1 MQTIKKTSPL
11 KRCLQHQQHSV
22 KSLLKRASS
31 NIIKNNYIL
40 FVIKSIIWGAAMEA
54 MVGFFIASQQANVK
68 QHVLSVNKPFYDCV
82 KERRFLNQICKK
94 NYSF

>member
-1 MQTIKKTSPL
+1 MKSQHHRD
-11 KRCLQHQQHSV
+11 KRSF
-22 KSLLKRASS
+22 KRATS
-31 NIIKNNYIL
+31 NIMKNNYIL
-40 FVIKSIIWGAAMEA
+40 FVIKSIIWGAAMEG

>member
-1 MQTIKKTSPL
+1 MKI
-11 KRCLQHQQHSV
+11 QQRSV
-22 KSLLKRASS
+22 KKITQERATSS
-31 NIIKNNYIL
+31 IMKNNYIL
-40 FVIKSIIWGAAMEA
+40 FIKSIIWGAAMEG

-82 KERRFLNQICKK
+82 KERRFLNQVCKK